1 MQTWFDPRSV
11 ALIGVSRQSG
21 VGAYNNLEMLKRYG
35 YRGKIYVVHPKVDEI
50 LGHQTFANVT
60 VLPEVPE
67 MAVISVGR
75 ERVLPVFEE
84 CAAFGI
90 KRVVVISQGFADA
103 DERGKE
109 LQAQLLALARKYGTR
124 ILGPN
129 TMGILNA
136 FSRFNTGFV
145 DIAQD
150 PDPPPLTLV
159 AQSGVFQV
167 GFESFTTRLGKA
179 IDVGNACDVD
189 FSEALDYLEQDSQ
202 TEIIV
207 LHMEG
212 VRGGRKFL
220 ETAARVARLKPII
233 VLKTGRST
241 AGARAALSHTGSL
254 VGEDAVV
261 DAAFARAGLI
271 RVRTMMEMRAVCHAF
286 LHFRTMAGPNLGVIT
301 ATGACGIM
309 TADACED
316 YGLELAPFPEGIRDG
331 LENSHIAWH
340 KLNNPVDIWPLGM
353 VSGSFTN
360 VFKNAAGGLL
370 ADDHVHAILGIVPA
384 LASPLHADL
393 DLVSLMREIQPVNPQ
408 HKPIALWLYADGID
422 QQARALAREPDVACF
437 ASIDEA
443 VMGLAAL
450 YRYRR
455 FVEREASQ
463 RPLFAAQ
470 TPQPLAKSAV
480 PERGLLVGE
489 AALDVL
495 KDYQIASVPG
505 ELALDA
511 DTAATI
517 AARLQYPV
525 VLKVVSP
532 QWLHKSDL
540 GGVRL
545 NIRNNDE
552 LRIAFE
558 ELLSLFRRQTPSGE
572 LQGILVQ
579 KQVSGVEILMGIK
592 RDPQLGPVV
601 VVGMGGIYT
610 EVFRDVAR
618 GLAPLDASDARQMLR
633 SLRIYPILSGTRGQK
648 GADLEALTRNLVGLS
663 QLALDCPQISELDL
677 NPVMADHT
685 GCWCVDARMVLE

>member
-1 MQTWFDPRSV
+1 
-11 ALIGVSRQSG
+11 
-21 VGAYNNLEMLKRYG
+21 
-35 YRGKIYVVHPKVDEI
+35 
-50 LGHQTFANVT
+50 
-60 VLPEVPE
+60 
-67 MAVISVGR
+67 
-75 ERVLPVFEE
+75 
-84 CAAFGI
+84 
-90 KRVVVISQGFADA
+90 
-103 DERGKE
+103 
-109 LQAQLLALARKYGTR
+109 
-124 ILGPN
+124 
-129 TMGILNA
+129 
-136 FSRFNTGFV
+136 
-145 DIAQD
+145 
-150 PDPPPLTLV
+150 
-159 AQSGVFQV
+159 
-167 GFESFTTRLGKA
+167 
-179 IDVGNACDVD
+179 CDVD

-271 RVRTMMEMRAVCHAF
+271 RVRTMMEMRAACHAF

-309 TADACED
+309 SADACED

-422 QQARALAREPDVACF
+422 QQAPALEGEMDVCCF
-437 ASIDEA
+437 DSIDEA

-463 RPLFAAQ
+463 
-470 TPQPLAKSAV
+470 
-480 PERGLLVGE
+480 
-489 AALDVL
+489 
-495 KDYQIASVPG
+495 
-505 ELALDA
+505 
-511 DTAATI
+511 
-517 AARLQYPV
+517 
-525 VLKVVSP
+525 
-532 QWLHKSDL
+532 
-540 GGVRL
+540 
-545 NIRNNDE
+545 
-552 LRIAFE
+552 
-558 ELLSLFRRQTPSGE
+558 
-572 LQGILVQ
+572 
-579 KQVSGVEILMGIK
+579 
-592 RDPQLGPVV
+592 
-601 VVGMGGIYT
+601 
-610 EVFRDVAR
+610 
-618 GLAPLDASDARQMLR
+618 
-633 SLRIYPILSGTRGQK
+633 
-648 GADLEALTRNLVGLS
+648 
-663 QLALDCPQISELDL
+663 
-677 NPVMADHT
+677 
-685 GCWCVDARMVLE
+685 

>member
-50 LGHQTFANVT
+50 LGHQTFASVT

-271 RVRTMMEMRAVCHAF
+271 RVRTMMEMRAACHAF

-309 TADACED
+309 SADACED

-360 VFKNAAGGLL
+360 VFK
-370 ADDHVHAILGIVPA
+370 
-384 LASPLHADL
+384 
-393 DLVSLMREIQPVNPQ
+393 
-408 HKPIALWLYADGID
+408 
-422 QQARALAREPDVACF
+422 
-437 ASIDEA
+437 
-443 VMGLAAL
+443 
-450 YRYRR
+450 
-455 FVEREASQ
+455 
-463 RPLFAAQ
+463 
-470 TPQPLAKSAV
+470 
-480 PERGLLVGE
+480 
-489 AALDVL
+489 
-495 KDYQIASVPG
+495 
-505 ELALDA
+505 
-511 DTAATI
+511 
-517 AARLQYPV
+517 
-525 VLKVVSP
+525 
-532 QWLHKSDL
+532 
-540 GGVRL
+540 
-545 NIRNNDE
+545 
-552 LRIAFE
+552 
-558 ELLSLFRRQTPSGE
+558 
-572 LQGILVQ
+572 
-579 KQVSGVEILMGIK
+579 
-592 RDPQLGPVV
+592 
-601 VVGMGGIYT
+601 
-610 EVFRDVAR
+610 
-618 GLAPLDASDARQMLR
+618 
-633 SLRIYPILSGTRGQK
+633 
-648 GADLEALTRNLVGLS
+648 
-663 QLALDCPQISELDL
+663 
-677 NPVMADHT
+677 
-685 GCWCVDARMVLE
+685 